1 MRYGTEMTIT
11 TINLLELLSSFIASG
26 SIPNSRYN
34 EIKASLSWEFEKEEQ
49 KARQEILK
57 LRAEA
62 SEGSETYAS
71 LTALYYLF
79 PNSMYQVRRFSRDL
93 TIHPSAPE
101 GTKEMVKDFL
111 KVQDLLDQAKPLI
124 KKGKAQSQ
132 LPSSKPARTLK
143 NTGTCPICGKNVK
156 LSPCGL
162 LVPHGYTRETG
173 YNTANC
179 YGRGYEPLEISYV
192 ALENYISMLEN
203 YKAKE
208 DLHLYQLLRCKVT
221 SLYSQKFKRYI
232 SQGETGWN
240 QTITSHIYKTRS
252 NINTANLDIRMRK
265 EQVANWKP
273 GTLPG

>member
-34 EIKASLSWEFEKEEQ
+34 EIKASLSWEFEKADQ
-49 KARQEILK
+49 KAREEILK
-57 LRAEA
+57 LRTGAE
-62 SEGSETYAS
+62 SDTEKN
-71 LTALYYLF
+71 LTDLYYAL
-79 PNSMYQVRRFSRDL
+79 PGSIYQIRRFSKDL
-93 TIHPSAPE
+93 VNYPSAPQRS
-101 GTKEMVKDFL
+101 KELVEDFL

-132 LPSSKPARTLK
+132 LPSSKPARTLE

-162 LVPHGYTRETG
+162 LVSHGYSRGEG
-173 YNTANC
+173 YHTADC

-192 ALENYISMLEN
+192 ALEDFISMLES

-208 DLHLYQLLRCKVT
+208 ELHEFQLLRNQVN
-221 SLYSQKFKRYI
+221 SLYSKQFKKHI
-232 SQGETGWN
+232 FEGETGWN
-240 QTITSHIYKTRS
+240 QTRTSHIYETRN
-252 NINTANLDIRMRK
+252 NINSAELDIRMRK

>member
-1 MRYGTEMTIT
+1 MTT
-11 TINLLELLSSFIASG
+11 NLINLLELLSSFIASG
-26 SIPNSRYN
+26 SIPNSRLS
-34 EIKASLSWEFEKEEQ
+34 EIKVSLSGEFAIAEK
-49 KARQEILK
+49 KAREEILN

-62 SEGSETYAS
+62 SDGSE
-71 LTALYYLF
+71 LTNLYYAL
-79 PNSMYQVRRFSRDL
+79 PDYPHQVKGFSKKL
-93 TIHPSAPE
+93 SKFSVVPPQVQ
-101 GTKEMVKDFL
+101 EMVEDFL
-111 KVQDLLDQAKPLI
+111 LVAHLLDRAKLLV

-232 SQGETGWN
+232 SQGETGWK
-240 QTITSHIYKTRS
+240 QTITSHISKTRS
-252 NINTANLDIRMRK
+252 NINTADLEIRMRK